1 MLKTPCATA
10 GLIFWLVDSN

>member
-10 GLIFWLVDSN
+10 GLFFWLVDSN